1 MNENHIGILEMM
13 INSDW
18 EYKNHVISDLMSNF
32 VGIGLCDVDGVPSRQ
47 IYKVLHSGKTK
58 VGFYI
63 LRKFAGNWKK
73 VEIMYLFIKPEHR
86 KKGYASRIIKSIQL
100 KSNNIYLDTKDDK
113 FIKLISKLDFKR
125 LGLCKNGVESCYH
138 YGSQIDKNCQVNIH
152 Q

>member
-1 MNENHIGILEMM
+1 
-13 INSDW
+13 
-18 EYKNHVISDLMSNF
+18 
-32 VGIGLCDVDGVPSRQ
+32 
-47 IYKVLHSGKTK
+47 
-58 VGFYI
+58 
-63 LRKFAGNWKK
+63 
-73 VEIMYLFIKPEHR
+73 MYLFIKPEHR

-138 YGSQIDKNCQVNIH
+138 YGSQIDKNSQVNIH